1 MGMQAVYNKNS
12 SIILIEQKEW
22 IGIQAERFNDLIQE
36 SINKL
41 SKNISIDLSKVQ
53 FISSLGIG
61 LLVRAYTTC
70 KKRNINFNLQGVNNN
85 IMKVLNQV
93 KLAGIFNII

>member
-1 MGMQAVYNKNS
+1 MGMQAVYNQNRS
-12 SIILIEQKEW
+12 VILIDQKEW
-22 IGIQAERFNDLIQE
+22 IGIQAEAFNNLIQE
-36 SINKL
+36 SIDKL

-70 KKRNINFNLQGVNNN
+70 KKRNIQFNLQGVNSQ
-85 IMKVLNQV
+85 IIKVLNQV
-93 KLAGIFNII
+93 KLSQVFTIA

>member
-1 MGMQAVYNKNS
+1 MQAVYNKNS

>member
-1 MGMQAVYNKNS
+1 MGMQAIYNDNGS
-12 SIILIEQKEW
+12 VIFIDQKEW
-22 IGIQAERFNDLIQE
+22 IGIQAEVFNNLIQD

-61 LLVRAYTTC
+61 ILVRAYTTC
-70 KKRNINFNLQGVNNN
+70 SKKNIKFNLQGVNNH

-93 KLAGIFNII
+93 KLTQIFNIS